1 MGHCHATLLA
11 DRSVLRVAGA
21 DARKYLQGLITSDI
35 GKAEG
40 GTAIHA
46 GLLSPQGKIL
56 FDFFVIAVDSG
67 YLIDVSQDKA
77 AELAKRLAF
86 YRLRAQVE
94 IVEKPSLTV
103 AAAWSGEPRVPQG
116 AIAYPDS
123 RLPEI
128 GFRLLLPAGASAA
141 DLGCASASEADYQ
154 ALRIRLGVPEGGR
167 DYEFGDI
174 FPHEALFDQLNG
186 VDFAKGCFVG
196 QEVVSRMQH
205 RGTARKRIVPVEGAK
220 PLPASGT
227 SIEAGGVPIGALG
240 SVSGACALALVRLDR
255 AEEAIARGTPLM
267 AADVGLT
274 LRKPAFA
281 RFAVPTA
288 EVSA

>member
-1 MGHCHATLLA
+1 M
-11 DRSVLRVAGA
+11 LRVAGA

-94 IVEKPSLTV
+94 IAEKPSLTV
-103 AAAWSGEPRVPQG
+103 AAAWGGEPRVPQG
-116 AIAYPDS
+116 AIAYADP